1 VKTYFTY
8 ALQHGNRV
16 SEIPDVKDR
25 DDKFDIGIVTD
36 AVDSIESAGLTEC
49 ILLRRTLEERDSHPV
64 DRVERDISVPSV
76 DRVRHPSP
84 GPCPS

>member
-25 DDKFDIGIVTD
+25 DDKLDVGVVAD
-36 AVDSIESAGLTEC
+36 AVDGIEPAGLTEC
-49 ILLRRTLEERDSHPV
+49 VLLRRTLEERNSHPV
-64 DRVERDISVPSV
+64 DRAEGDMSVPSV
-76 DRVRHPSP
+76 DRVRRPSP